1 MEKRTK
7 NENENRNDKKA
18 EDEITTE
25 NLEEE
30 IMEFKRL
37 MLLQKI
43 VEIRLSDP
51 NYYI

>member
-7 NENENRNDKKA
+7 NENINDNKA

-43 VEIRLSDP
+43 VEIRLNDP
-51 NYYI
+51 NYYV

>member
-7 NENENRNDKKA
+7 NKDKNDKKA

-25 NLEEE
+25 NLEDE

-51 NYYI
+51 NYYV

>member
-1 MEKRTK
+1 MEKRRTK
-7 NENENRNDKKA
+7 NENRNDKKA

-51 NYYI
+51 NYYV

>member
-7 NENENRNDKKA
+7 NENRNDKKA
-18 EDEITTE
+18 EDEINTE

-51 NYYI
+51 NYYV

>member
-7 NENENRNDKKA
+7 NEDKNDKKA
-18 EDEITTE
+18 EDEITAE

-30 IMEFKRL
+30 IKEFKRL
-37 MLLQKI
+37 ILLQKI

-51 NYYI
+51 NYYV